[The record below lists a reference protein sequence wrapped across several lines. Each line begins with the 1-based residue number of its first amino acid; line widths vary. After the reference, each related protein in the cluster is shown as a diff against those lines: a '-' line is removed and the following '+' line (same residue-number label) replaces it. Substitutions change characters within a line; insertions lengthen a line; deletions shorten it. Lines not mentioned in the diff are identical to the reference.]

1 MLLEPLGVAHNGVE
15 TIQVMGAVQEAGA
28 DRDPACVVQV
38 AGHDVLVLGAG
49 PIGLLAAQCAAAE
62 GATRVILA
70 DINPYRL
77 ELAAG
82 MEVISCPLVT
92 LDISSCDLA
101 TEVKRLTGG
110 AGVARL
116 VEATGA
122 PPIVN
127 SCFRWHHQQT
137 VLGPI

>member
-1 MLLEPLGVAHNGVE
+1 MCKDLAKVFDQHLELSA
-15 TIQVMGAVQEAGA
+15 
-28 DRDPACVVQV
+28 
-38 AGHDVLVLGAG
+38 
-49 PIGLLAAQCAAAE
+49 AAAE
-62 GATRVILA
+62 GATRIILA

-127 SCFRWHHQQT
+127 SCFRWHHNITADCQC
-137 VLGPI
+137 VLSKQISPACCGRAAAWS

>member
-15 TIQVMGAVQEAGA
+15 TIQVTGAVQELAVT
-28 DRDPACVVQV
+28 RRVQV

-127 SCFRWHHQQT
+127 SCFR
-137 VLGPI
+137 

>member
-1 MLLEPLGVAHNGVE
+1 MVRELTVS
-15 TIQVMGAVQEAGA
+15 
-28 DRDPACVVQV
+28 RRVQV

-62 GATRVILA
+62 GATRIILA

-116 VEATGA
+116 VEATGD

-127 SCFRWHHQQT
+127 SCFRWQHNT
-137 VLGPI
+137 VHVSYLSTPPPACCGRAAAWS

>member
-15 TIQVMGAVQEAGA
+15 TIQVTGAVQELTVT
-28 DRDPACVVQV
+28 RRVQV

-127 SCFRWHHQQT
+127 SCFR
-137 VLGPI
+137 

>member
-15 TIQVMGAVQEAGA
+15 TIQVRGAVQELTVT
-28 DRDPACVVQV
+28 RRVQV

-62 GATRVILA
+62 GATRIILA

-127 SCFRWHHQQT
+127 SCFRWHHYSR
-137 VLGPI
+137 LSMCPI

>member
-1 MLLEPLGVAHNGVE
+1 MRCRRQQL
-15 TIQVMGAVQEAGA
+15 AVT
-28 DRDPACVVQV
+28 RRVQV

-127 SCFRWHHQQT
+127 SCFRWYHHST